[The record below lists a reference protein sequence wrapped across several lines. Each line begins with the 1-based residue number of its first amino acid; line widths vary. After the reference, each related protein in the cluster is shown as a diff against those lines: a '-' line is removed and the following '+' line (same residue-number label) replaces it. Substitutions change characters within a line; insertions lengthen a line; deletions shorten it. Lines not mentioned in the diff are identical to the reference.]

1 MRIPRIFVDNVLEE
15 NTEVSLDI
23 TQTHYLRNVLKLN
36 CSDSVVLF
44 NGKGGEYSGT
54 LVASKKSSLIVRL
67 GKLDPKDRES
77 PLRTHLG
84 IGVSRGERM
93 NYAIQKATELGV
105 SRITPLMTA
114 RCEVKL
120 SQTRRITKVGQ
131 WQRVV
136 INACQ
141 QSRRTRVPVVGS
153 IIDLDK
159 WCKETCS
166 PAKFILD
173 VEGNELADSI
183 PAKVEDAAILAG
195 PEGGFEQGEISTA
208 VHSGFQRWRLGPR
221 VLRAETAP
229 LVALSILQSA
239 HGDIP

>member
-44 NGKGGEYSGT
+44 NGKGGEYSGI

-120 SQTRRITKVGQ
+120 SQTRRIAKVDQ

-136 INACQ
+136 VNACQ

-173 VEGNELADSI
+173 IEGKELADSI
-183 PAKVEDAAILAG
+183 PAKLEDVAILAG
-195 PEGGFEQGEISTA
+195 PEGGFEQREISTA

>member
-1 MRIPRIFVDNVLEE
+1 
-15 NTEVSLDI
+15 
-23 TQTHYLRNVLKLN
+23 
-36 CSDSVVLF
+36 
-44 NGKGGEYSGT
+44 
-54 LVASKKSSLIVRL
+54 
-67 GKLDPKDRES
+67 
-77 PLRTHLG
+77 
-84 IGVSRGERM
+84 M

-120 SQTRRITKVGQ
+120 SQTRRIAKVDQ

-136 INACQ
+136 VNACQ

-153 IIDLDK
+153 IIDLNK
-159 WCKETCS
+159 WCRETCS

-195 PEGGFEQGEISTA
+195 PEGGFDQGEISTA

>member
-1 MRIPRIFVDNVLEE
+1 
-15 NTEVSLDI
+15 
-23 TQTHYLRNVLKLN
+23 
-36 CSDSVVLF
+36 
-44 NGKGGEYSGT
+44 
-54 LVASKKSSLIVRL
+54 
-67 GKLDPKDRES
+67 
-77 PLRTHLG
+77 
-84 IGVSRGERM
+84 M

-120 SQTRRITKVGQ
+120 SKTRRITKIDQ

-136 INACQ
+136 VNACQ

-159 WCKETCS
+159 WCQETCS